1 MTAVQKL
8 NILFICTVN
17 RMRSATAERIY
28 AGDERFNVD
37 SAGTDKTAAVQVDE
51 YQLEW
56 ADYVIVMEKMHRNK
70 IRQMFPELYQ
80 KKRIIC
86 LYIPDEYDF
95 MEPALID
102 LLQRKFEQVYR
113 TEIAPLF

>member
-1 MTAVQKL
+1 MAEKL

-95 MEPALID
+95 MEAALID